1 MHNYTIVHI
10 ALLSQEF
17 MGILGGGGFSLP
29 VITQTEVIDVKITV
43 TDSAL
48 KQMKSTI
55 KGEEDT
61 HCLVVSAQS
70 GGCSGYLYDMK
81 IMEKPDL
88 ENFQILDFEGVK
100 VYIHN
105 NDSSLLNGIELD
117 FKDTLMGGGFNITN
131 PNASRS
137 CGCGQSF
144 G

>member
-1 MHNYTIVHI
+1 MHKYTIVHI
-10 ALLSQEF
+10 GLLSQGF

-29 VITQTEVIDVKITV
+29 VITQTDVVDVKITV

-48 KQMKSTI
+48 KQMKNTI
-55 KGEEDT
+55 KGEEDS

-81 IMEKPDL
+81 IMENPESDQ
-88 ENFQILDFEGVK
+88 FQIQDFEGVK

-131 PNASRS
+131 PNASRA

>member
-1 MHNYTIVHI
+1 MYNYTIVHI

-29 VITQTEVIDVKITV
+29 VITQTEVVDVKITV

-48 KQMKSTI
+48 KQMKNTI

-88 ENFQILDFEGVK
+88 ENFQIQDFEGVK
-100 VYIHN
+100 VYIHD
-105 NDSSLLNGIELD
+105 NDSILLNGIELD

-131 PNASRS
+131 PNASRA

>member
-1 MHNYTIVHI
+1 
-10 ALLSQEF
+10 
-17 MGILGGGGFSLP
+17 
-29 VITQTEVIDVKITV
+29 
-43 TDSAL
+43 
-48 KQMKSTI
+48 MKSTI
-55 KGEEDT
+55 KNEEDT

-88 ENFQILDFEGVK
+88 ESFQILDFEGVK